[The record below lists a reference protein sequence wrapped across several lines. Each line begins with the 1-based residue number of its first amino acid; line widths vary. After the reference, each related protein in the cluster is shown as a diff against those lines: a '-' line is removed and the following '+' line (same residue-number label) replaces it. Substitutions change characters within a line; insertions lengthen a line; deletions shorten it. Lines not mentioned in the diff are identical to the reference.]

1 MENKKKILVI
11 GSGSGN
17 SALMLQ
23 AIKEKYGD
31 DIILYTPQEAK
42 KEGLTMNDF
51 DNIPSYKL
59 TAPKLIAHP
68 TIIGTNKSGQEN
80 RRQRRK
86 NKRKKP

>member
-1 MENKKKILVI
+1 
-11 GSGSGN
+11 
-17 SALMLQ
+17 
-23 AIKEKYGD
+23 
-31 DIILYTPQEAK
+31 
-42 KEGLTMNDF
+42 MNDF